1 MVQICQNRT
10 QDAADHAHAHFIGLA
25 LKFPEDLVQGIDE
38 IGGVEE
44 MVLDHVLGVLG
55 FVEDGGEVG
64 FCGHFEDVA
73 TIDVEVVLTDLLA
86 NEPPIYYRSYVPE
99 KISLLF
105 LLEGNGELLVEL
117 LLVVAPRDH
126 CALLAF
132 EVVEQAHAGAQED
145 AFCLLEDFDVVYA
158 FVVKLVGG
166 DLQVSVAH
174 QFILA
179 GHFVGDG
186 VDLHC
191 GLEVLQ
197 REIALRVHY
206 LSLNMFITSPI

>member
-1 MVQICQNRT
+1 MVQIGQNRA
-10 QDAADHAHAHFIGLA
+10 QDAAHHAHAHFIRLA
-25 LKFPEDLVQGIDE
+25 LKFPEDLVQRIDE
-38 IGGVEE
+38 VGRVEQ

-73 TIDVEVVLTDLLA
+73 AIDVEVVLTDLLA
-86 NEPPIYYRSYVPE
+86 NEPPIYYRRYVPE

-105 LLEGNGELLVEL
+105 LLEGNGKLLVEL
-117 LLVVAPRDH
+117 LLAVAPRDH
-126 CALLAF
+126 CALLPF
-132 EVVEQAHAGAQED
+132 EVVVQAHAGAQQD
-145 AFCLLEDFDVVYA
+145 AFCLLEHFDVVYA
-158 FVVKLVGG
+158 FVVKLISC

-174 QFILA
+174 ELILA

-191 GLEVLQ
+191 GLEALQ